1 MRCANTDCGRELEA
15 GSLFCTFCGAPQP
28 QKAAE
33 AGRPRA
39 AERTSAAPA
48 QSPAPAPSASV
59 TPVAVAPKASGTSM
73 AAGGDILVMRAGE
86 QIWNFEESEG
96 YVEPGKRRPIIVMDE
111 QSTHLAHTDRMLSMD
126 ELHRRVSK
134 AIETYEVPVDVRL
147 VKARW
152 IRDEKEAR
160 ERIVASLRGHVFQDI
175 KVIFGLDYM
184 GRWANIHVSIGM
196 EPTQI
201 EKQKSYEM
209 PDDAKY
215 ALIGGAIAAVIGFA
229 IAQPLLGGAGIVAIA
244 YGALRYKTSKKAH
257 EEGLANE
264 RANSAA
270 KRAAERQSR
279 TYKIDDMRLFCTA
292 MKSVY
297 QAVVDDIVQTGGK
310 VVRIEGGQG
319 GYFSGSDTSV
329 RAPSVRR
336 SDAAESEV

>member
-1 MRCANTDCGRELEA
+1 MRCANPDCGRDLEP

-28 QKAAE
+28 ARKEPETDRSQNADRASV
-33 AGRPRA
+33 AGA
-39 AERTSAAPA
+39 
-48 QSPAPAPSASV
+48 PAPAGPIPPA
-59 TPVAVAPKASGTSM
+59 AVAPKASGTGV
-73 AAGGDILVMRAGE
+73 AGGGDILVMRAGE

-111 QSTHLAHTDRMLSMD
+111 QSTHLAHTDRKLSMD
-126 ELHRRVSK
+126 ELHRRVSS

-152 IRDEKEAR
+152 IRDDKEAR
-160 ERIVASLRGHVFQDI
+160 ERIVASLRGHVFEDI

-201 EKQKSYEM
+201 EKEKPFEM

-229 IAQPLLGGAGIVAIA
+229 IDQTLLAGAGIVAVA
-244 YGALRYKTSKKAH
+244 YGAWRYQSSRKAH
-257 EEGLANE
+257 AAGQIAEKAL
-264 RANSAA
+264 SAI
-270 KRAAERQSR
+270 KRASERQSR

-292 MKSVY
+292 MKAVY

-310 VVRIEGGQG
+310 VVRVEGGQG

-329 RAPSVRR
+329 RTPSVRR